1 MHVGPVRAFCAMLS
15 SVWCWP
21 SPITKRFTKRY
32 TRTKRCAKTK
42 NMHHAV
48 HPAEQ
53 VGDHL
58 NPEVEEQK
66 RYPAEQVEDH
76 RVRQVEVQA
85 RMPFAKAPNE
95 PAGSGTDIPLRL
107 RVQKETEW
115 VLKPTPSYIYTY
127 IYILYMIYVC
137 IVWLFQESHFQP
149 SKNPHGMSRGA
160 CEVPGLCAV
169 GVE

>member
-1 MHVGPVRAFCAMLS
+1 MLS

-42 NMHHAV
+42 NMHHAD

-76 RVRQVEVQA
+76 RVHQVEVQA

-115 VLKPTPSYIYTY
+115 VLKPMPSYIYIH
-127 IYILYMIYVC
+127 IYIIYDICMYCMV
-137 IVWLFQESHFQP
+137 V
-149 SKNPHGMSRGA
+149 SRISFPA
-160 CEVPGLCAV
+160 LQKSPWDVTRRLRSAWAV
-169 GVE
+169 RRWS